1 MKVRHFEIRLVDSQL
16 AEDQN
21 QLNSFLESVDFV
33 KSDCHFVD
41 SENSYWSV
49 LVHYNE
55 KNILSRANNSP
66 EERNEVVIQKLSIQ
80 QQTVYEALKM
90 WRLNKAQD
98 LKIPTYTICHNSEL
112 LNAIVK
118 EAKTPKDLRCIK
130 GFGELKI
137 EKYGNEILSILNA
150 S

>member
-1 MKVRHFEIRLVDSQL
+1 MKVQHFEIRLVDRQL

-33 KSDCHFVD
+33 KSDCHFVE
-41 SENSYWSV
+41 SETSYWSV

-55 KNILSRANNSP
+55 KNILPRAENIL
-66 EERNEVVIQKLSIQ
+66 EERNEVVIQKLDVQ
-80 QQTVYEALKM
+80 QQSVYEALKT
-90 WRLNKAQD
+90 WRVNKAKD
-98 LKIPTYTICHNSEL
+98 LKIPTYLICHNSEL
-112 LNAIVK
+112 LNAIVR
-118 EAKTPKDLRCIK
+118 EAKTLTDLRCIK
-130 GFGELKI
+130 GFGELKV

>member
-1 MKVRHFEIRLVDSQL
+1 MRHFEIRLVDKQL

-41 SENSYWSV
+41 SEKSHWSV

-55 KNILSRANNSP
+55 KVTVSKAENTA
-66 EERNEVVIQKLSIQ
+66 EERNEVVLQKLNLK
-80 QQTVYEALKM
+80 QQTVYEALKT
-90 WRLNKAQD
+90 WRINKAQD
-98 LKIPTYTICHNSEL
+98 LKVPTYTICHNSEL

-118 EAKTPKDLRCIK
+118 QAKTHIDLRSIK

-137 EKYGNEILSILNA
+137 EKYGNDILSILNA

>member
-33 KSDCHFVD
+33 KSDSHFVD
-41 SENSYWSV
+41 SETSYWSV

-55 KNILSRANNSP
+55 KSTILKIESTA
-66 EERNEVVIQKLSIQ
+66 EDRNEIVIEKLNVQ
-80 QQTVYEALKM
+80 QQSVYEALKM
-90 WRLNKAQD
+90 WRIRKAQD
-98 LKIPTYTICHNSEL
+98 LKIPTYTICHNSEF
-112 LNAIVK
+112 LNAIVR
-118 EAKTPKDLRCIK
+118 EAKTPTDLRSIK
-130 GFGELKI
+130 GFGELKV